1 MSQPSS
7 YRQQPLPLEERPVQD
22 TRGVLGS
29 RLFAWIGDVV
39 ILFFLT
45 WIVLVLLGILGIVG
59 AALANFLL
67 GLAGISLAG
76 WVGYLVAG
84 FVGAC
89 ILIAIG
95 RAVRG

>member
-1 MSQPSS
+1 
-7 YRQQPLPLEERPVQD
+7 
-22 TRGVLGS
+22 
-29 RLFAWIGDVV
+29 
-39 ILFFLT
+39 
-45 WIVLVLLGILGIVG
+45 G

-95 RAVRG
+95 RVVRG